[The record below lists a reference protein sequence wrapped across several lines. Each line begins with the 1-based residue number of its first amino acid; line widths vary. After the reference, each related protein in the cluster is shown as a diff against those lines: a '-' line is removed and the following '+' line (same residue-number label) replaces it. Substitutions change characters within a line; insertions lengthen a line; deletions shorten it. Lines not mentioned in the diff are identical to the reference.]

1 MAKRSKAPEA
11 RAVDPLS
18 FSASLKLKKKPGAVF
33 LCGDEVTLREWL
45 LDELRRHYHEKLDA
59 ACQTVS
65 LADKG
70 AGEVLDLMGQRGMFS
85 AASLIVIRDAEDL
98 LEGTIGES
106 ELAKAVSDMGDDDGL
121 VLVSGRSDRKREAL
135 SRLFTRVVGQWMSVV
150 VCSPLVRGSFSKFC
164 HAQASDLN
172 ISLVPQDIE
181 ALEAFSGGRAG
192 LAAQELKRAASS
204 GSSAEGSGSL
214 VDMAAEFRWVD
225 DLLVGKVRAP
235 DHVARMGPDGV
246 LRALGLLRS
255 RLHLALDQSQNRTI
269 RVPMYP
275 ETRRAIEA
283 AAQRLGRAGLEKIL
297 FSLGHLDRSLR
308 QGKLQGVEV
317 LRSAAL
323 LWLGDENSKFRMG
336 SDGS

>member
-11 RAVDPLS
+11 RAVDPL
-18 FSASLKLKKKPGAVF
+18 AYATGLKSKGKSEAVF

-45 LDELRRHYHEKLDA
+45 LDEIRRHFHEKLEA
-59 ACQTVS
+59 SCQTVS

-70 AGEVLDLMGQRGMFS
+70 PGEVLDLMGQRGMFS
-85 AASLIVIRDAEDL
+85 AATLLVVRDAEDL
-98 LEGTIGES
+98 LEGTVGEA
-106 ELAKAVSDMGDDDGL
+106 ELGKAISDVGDEDGL

-135 SRLFTRVVGQWMSVV
+135 NRLFTRVVGQWMPVV
-150 VCSPLVRGSFSKFC
+150 VCSPLVHGSFSKFC
-164 HAQASDLN
+164 HTQASDLGV
-172 ISLVPQDIE
+172 SLAPPDIE

-192 LAAQELKRAASS
+192 LAAQELKRLASS
-204 GSSAEGSGSL
+204 GSSAQGSGTL

-235 DHVARMGPDGV
+235 DHVARLGPEGV

-308 QGKLQGVEV
+308 QGKLQGLEV

-323 LWLGDENSKFRMG
+323 LWLQEKNSKSHFGR
-336 SDGS
+336 DGS